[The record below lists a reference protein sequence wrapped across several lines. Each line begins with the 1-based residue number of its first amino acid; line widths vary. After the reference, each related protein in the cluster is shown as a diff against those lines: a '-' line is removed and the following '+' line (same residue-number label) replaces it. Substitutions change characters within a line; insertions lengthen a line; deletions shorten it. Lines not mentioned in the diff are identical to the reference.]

1 MMYMI
6 TGGAGFIGSHL
17 IERLLSENHRI
28 LCLDNFNDYYD
39 PEIKWNN
46 IQGVSQ
52 NSKFKLVEGDILD
65 ETLLENIFQNNRFD
79 GIVHLAAR
87 AGVRP
92 SVLQPKLYQ
101 EVNIRGTMNL
111 LEMARR
117 HHISKFVMASS
128 SSVYGNNKKIPF
140 SESDSVDNPIS
151 PYAATKKACELIGYT
166 YSALYNI
173 SVTCLRFFTVYGPRQ
188 RPDMAIHKFTKL
200 IANDQAIPIY
210 GDGSAKRDF
219 TFITDIINGVI
230 QSIQRCKSYNI
241 YNLGESR
248 VVPLMELIALIE
260 KYIGKKAKI
269 NWQPPQPG
277 DVSITYA
284 DISKAKKEL
293 DYQPKVNIEDGI
305 QAFVKWFNNN
315 RKVRVDSD

>member
-1 MMYMI
+1 MFYLI

-17 IERLLSENHRI
+17 IERLLSENHNI
-28 LCLDNFNDYYD
+28 ICLDNFNDYYD
-39 PEIKWNN
+39 PGIKWKN
-46 IQGVSQ
+46 IEKVSQ
-52 NSKFKLVEGDILD
+52 SSNFKLIEGDILD
-65 ETLLENIFQNNRFD
+65 DALLENIFQNNHFD

-101 EVNIRGTMNL
+101 KVNIRGTLNL
-111 LEMARR
+111 LEKANQ
-117 HHISKFVMASS
+117 HHISKFIMASS
-128 SSVYGNNKKIPF
+128 SSVYGNNKKVPF
-140 SESDSVDNPIS
+140 SESDPVDNPIS

-166 YSALYNI
+166 YSTLYNI
-173 SVTCLRFFTVYGPRQ
+173 SVSCLRFFTVYGPRQ

-200 IANDQAIPIY
+200 ISMDQEIPIY

-230 QSIQRCKSYNI
+230 SSIERCDGYNI

-248 VVPLMELIALIE
+248 VVPLMELIGLIE
-260 KYIGKKAKI
+260 KNIGKKAKI

-277 DVSITYA
+277 DVAITYA
-284 DISKAKKEL
+284 DISKAKKDL
-293 DYQPKVNIEDGI
+293 DYQPQVNIEEGVK
-305 QAFVKWFNNN
+305 AFVKWFKESHNI
-315 RKVRVDSD
+315 